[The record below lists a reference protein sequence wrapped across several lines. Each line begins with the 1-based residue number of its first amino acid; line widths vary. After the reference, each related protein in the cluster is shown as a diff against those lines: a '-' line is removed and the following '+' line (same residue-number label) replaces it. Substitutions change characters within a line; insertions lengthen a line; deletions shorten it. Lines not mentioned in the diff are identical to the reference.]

1 MLHARGYSIQLSC
14 RMSCISLANSTAQ
27 HYLKGRKNII
37 HQKPPHKK
45 KKIQTQMK
53 IIIKEINEKTK
64 IMQL

>member
-1 MLHARGYSIQLSC
+1 MLHARGYSIKLSC

-37 HQKPPHKK
+37 HHKPTHK